1 MNVSEL
7 NDVQIKA
14 LLYDLTGEFERLRQS
29 IIALEG
35 ELKRRAT
42 AEQSPAPDED
52 TSESDEDAS
61 ESDEDASEEEEAEAS
76 SSED

>member
-14 LLYDLTGEFERLRQS
+14 ILYDLTREFDRTRQS
-29 IIALEG
+29 ILALEG
-35 ELKRRAT
+35 ELKKRAA
-42 AEQSPAPDED
+42 AEEPDLEPPIPYED
-52 TSESDEDAS
+52 TSESDEDV
-61 ESDEDASEEEEAEAS
+61 SEEEEADAS